1 MPISVS
7 DLLGEFR
14 TYRMGLIQTY
24 QQYKFAFQ
32 AIIDHIKQSPKI
44 DKDTENDKSKLN
56 NNESND
62 EDENSEDSDESEDA
76 EDEDSDDDNGN
87 ESFSKKSRPSAS
99 IYKNSKRIKT
109 SNKDTKS
116 FAKNKSLIKK
126 LLKIRKFKRTFL
138 LRRPKKVQKV

>member
-32 AIIDHIKQSPKI
+32 AIIDYIKQSLQIEKE
-44 DKDTENDKSKLN
+44 KDTENDKSKLN
-56 NNESND
+56 NSNE
-62 EDENSEDSDESEDA
+62 EENDSDESDDDVDA
-76 EDEDSDDDNGN
+76 EDEDSDDNEN
-87 ESFSKKSRPSAS
+87 ESNSKKSRQSVS
-99 IYKNSKRIKT
+99 KYKNSKRIKI
-109 SNKDTKS
+109 SNKDSKS

-138 LRRPKKVQKV
+138 LRRPKKIQKV